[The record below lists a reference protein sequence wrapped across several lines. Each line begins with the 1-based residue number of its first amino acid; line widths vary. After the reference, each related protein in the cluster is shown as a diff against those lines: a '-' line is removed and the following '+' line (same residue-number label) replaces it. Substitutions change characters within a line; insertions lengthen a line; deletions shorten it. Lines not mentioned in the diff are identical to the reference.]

1 MIPARPGTY
10 VLVLRCSTTRIV
22 RIGRIGAVRLSPG
35 LYLYVGS
42 AFGPGGLRARIGHH
56 AGRAKQPH
64 WHVDYI
70 RQYTRLKS
78 VLYCCDIAVST
89 NGRTKSGQRRAPP
102 WCCAALAVR
111 IAGARRICSDS
122 IPLAA
127 GLSSHRSLESH
138 GSVKAC
144 FRDDGTIQAIRR
156 CRAACPEFS

>member
-10 VLVLRCSTTRIV
+10 VLVLRCPTTRIV

-56 AGRAKQPH
+56 ARRAKQPH

-78 VLYCCDIAVST
+78 VLYCCDFRCEHEWADEIGATPGAAVVLRGFGSSDC
-89 NGRTKSGQRRAPP
+89 G
-102 WCCAALAVR
+102 CATHL
-111 IAGARRICSDS
+111 
-122 IPLAA
+122 
-127 GLSSHRSLESH
+127 
-138 GSVKAC
+138 
-144 FRDDGTIQAIRR
+144 F
-156 CRAACPEFS
+156 